1 MSPQECG
8 LGTLESV
15 RHIGDCG
22 LMPSR
27 AFAGEAVF
35 VLAHVNAASAD
46 LHALCFQ
53 VQTLL
58 MRAIASEQNAAA
70 SAHHAMPGY
79 SSRLLE
85 RPHDLPR
92 PAWETSGASH
102 RAVTCYFAARNS
114 TNGIAQFVEH
124 RARRLDPPR
133 GGGLL
138 ADYDLIEEGRA
149 FGEPFIGRH

>member
-35 VLAHVNAASAD
+35 VLAHVNAASAN

-58 MRAIASEQNAAA
+58 MRAIAGEQNLAA

-79 SSRLLE
+79 SSRLLK
-85 RPHDLPR
+85 RPHYLPS
-92 PAWETSGASH
+92 PAWEPCCASH
-102 RAVTCYFAARNS
+102 RAVACDFAARNS
-114 TNGIAQFVEH
+114 ADGIAQLLQHE
-124 RARRLDPPR
+124 L
-133 GGGLL
+133 GG
-138 ADYDLIEEGRA
+138 
-149 FGEPFIGRH
+149 